1 MRGSY
6 TRKTFSL
13 MLIVLMFSVM
23 GCGSEPRDVKAAKKI
38 LSFLHEKYGEE
49 FVLDGIGG
57 GWGTMNNNTLK
68 AIVYPKKDETMRVKV
83 EITKDLKEVYDKYL
97 NKAVAQNNEPLIQ
110 EMARSIWPDS
120 KITVA
125 NDTGL
130 VYPEHS
136 DTAMPY
142 EQFLELYPTNVLVI
156 TVYLNSENYIDGKGN
171 MDQKSEFEKYMT
183 YAKMLQEERY
193 VSSKVSIGYLTS
205 EAYARLEEL
214 KKTED
219 SVSYFYSDETR
230 ETGFINIATMVGYSL
245 GSDGQIK
252 ESREE
257 IEEFFDIWKEKR
269 MISLEQRVGL

>member
-1 MRGSY
+1 
-6 TRKTFSL
+6 

-83 EITKDLKEVYDKYL
+83 EITEDLKEVYDKYL

-136 DTAMPY
+136 DTAMSY

-205 EAYARLEEL
+205 EA
-214 KKTED
+214 
-219 SVSYFYSDETR
+219 
-230 ETGFINIATMVGYSL
+230 
-245 GSDGQIK
+245 
-252 ESREE
+252 
-257 IEEFFDIWKEKR
+257 
-269 MISLEQRVGL
+269 

>member
-1 MRGSY
+1 
-6 TRKTFSL
+6 
-13 MLIVLMFSVM
+13 M

-83 EITKDLKEVYDKYL
+83 EITEDLKEVYDKYL

-136 DTAMPY
+136 DTAMSY

-205 EAYARLEEL
+205 EA
-214 KKTED
+214 
-219 SVSYFYSDETR
+219 
-230 ETGFINIATMVGYSL
+230 
-245 GSDGQIK
+245 
-252 ESREE
+252 
-257 IEEFFDIWKEKR
+257 
-269 MISLEQRVGL
+269 